1 MSNKN
6 FFKALLVIQTLGL
19 LAYTFIAFQ
28 TEGASLFS
36 VALNNVKSLNWSGQ
50 FNLDFLCYLT
60 ISGIW
65 IMWRNKFR
73 GISILVGT
81 VAMILGIV
89 FFAPYLLWLMNNE
102 KGDLKRVLVGDR

>member
-6 FFKALLVIQTLGL
+6 VFKALLVIQTLGL
-19 LAYTFIAFQ
+19 LVYTFIAFH
-28 TEGASLFS
+28 TEGASLIS
-36 VALNNVKSLNWSGQ
+36 VALNNIKSLTWSGQ

-65 IMWRNKFR
+65 IMWRNKFS

-89 FFAPYLLWLMNNE
+89 FFAPYLLWLMDKE